1 MKIEKIKKLKSGKYK
16 LEIDNDKII
25 DNIDDVIWY
34 LYNGENSNLAVSW
47 LRN

>member
-1 MKIEKIKKLKSGKYK
+1 MVNDIYCLTIKEVKDI
-16 LEIDNDKII
+16 IDNDKII

-34 LYNGENSNLAVSW
+34 LYNGGDSNLAVSW